1 MNQPTETLEKTT
13 AVRTTPVVNSYNEW
27 DPLEEVIVGV
37 LDGAAILPWEIGLG
51 AVKPEEHVRAGK
63 LYHSMSGGKLVPPES
78 YAKAQEQLEGFVGI
92 IEQFGATVKRP
103 EAIVHTAPFGTPEW
117 SSPGGNCQAN
127 PRDVLIVFGD
137 EILEATMA
145 MRSRYFEFFA
155 YRELVKDYFKQGARW
170 TTAPKPRLDDR
181 AYNKDYKRGV
191 DYVITEYEPLFDVA
205 DMARCGKDVFI
216 QLSHV
221 TNRFGVEWLRRHF
234 DGKYNFHIVEFEDD
248 RALHIDATF
257 VPLRPGLIMTNPD
270 RPLKYVPDVLKKGGW
285 DLIDA
290 PRSTFPKDDP
300 GYQSFLWLAMNVL
313 SLDEK
318 RVVVEENEKPLI
330 DAMKSWGLEP
340 VPCAFREN
348 YRFGGSFHCA
358 TVDIRRKGG
367 LQSYF

>member
-1 MNQPTETLEKTT
+1 MSQPSTSADLP
-13 AVRTTPVVNSYNEW
+13 RVVNSYNEW
-27 DPLEEVIVGV
+27 DPLEEIVVGV
-37 LDGAAILPWEIGLG
+37 LDGAAILPWEIGLQ
-51 AVKPEEHVRAGK
+51 AVKPAEHVRASRM
-63 LYHSMSGGKLVPPES
+63 YHSVSGGKLVPPES
-78 YAKAQEQLEGFVGI
+78 YAKAQVQLDGFVRLLEAEGV
-92 IEQFGATVKRP
+92 TVRRP
-103 EAIVHTAPFGTPEW
+103 EPIVHAHPFGTPEW
-117 SSPGGNCQAN
+117 TSPGGNCQAN

-155 YRELVKDYFKQGARW
+155 YRDLVKEYFKRGARW

-181 AYNKDYKRGV
+181 SYNKDYKRGE

-205 DMARCGKDVFI
+205 DMARCGRDVFI

-221 TNRFGVEWLRRHF
+221 TNRFGVEWLERHF
-234 DGKYNFHIVEFEDD
+234 GGEYRFHVVEFEDD

-270 RPLKYVPDVLKKGGW
+270 RPLKYMPDILKKGGW
-285 DLIDA
+285 DLVEA
-290 PRSTFPKDDP
+290 PRSSFPKDDP
-300 GYQSFLWLAMNVL
+300 GYLSFLWLSMNVL

-318 RVVVEENEKPLI
+318 RVIVEENETPLI
-330 DAMKSWGLEP
+330 EAMQSWGLEP
-340 VPCAFREN
+340 VPCPFREN

-358 TVDIRRKGG
+358 TVDIRRRGG

>member
-1 MNQPTETLEKTT
+1 MADASTKTDT
-13 AVRTTPVVNSYNEW
+13 ACATQTRVVNSYNEW
-27 DPLEEVIVGV
+27 DPLEEIIVGV
-37 LDGAAILPWEIGLG
+37 LDGAAILPWEIGLD
-51 AVKPEEHVRAGK
+51 AVKPAEHVRAGK
-63 LYHSMSGGKLVPPES
+63 LYHKMSGGKLLAPES
-78 YAKAQEQLEGFVGI
+78 YAKAKEQLDGFVNLLASEG
-92 IEQFGATVKRP
+92 VVVRRP
-103 EAIVHTAPFGTPEW
+103 ELIAHDKPFATPEW
-117 SSPGGNCQAN
+117 QMPGGNCQAN

-155 YRELVKDYFKQGARW
+155 YRDIVKDYFKRGAKW
-170 TTAPKPRLDDR
+170 ATAPKPRLNDR
-181 AYNKDYKRGV
+181 SYNYNYKRGEE
-191 DYVITEYEPLFDVA
+191 YVITEYEPLFDVA
-205 DMARCGKDVFI
+205 DMARCGRDVFI

-221 TNRFGVEWLRRHF
+221 TNRFGVEWLERHYP
-234 DGKYNFHIVEFEDD
+234 DYRFHVVEFVDD

-300 GYQSFLWLAMNVL
+300 GYQSFLWLSMNVL

-318 RVVVEENEKPLI
+318 RVVVEADEKPLI

-340 VPCAFREN
+340 MPLPFREN

-358 TVDIRRKGG
+358 TVDIRRRGG